1 MAINLTISHK
11 DPIFIF
17 LYLVELNKQIAE
29 NIANLLLNCIFDFY
43 FTLLIFSK
51 TECSMLVMEQVF

>member
-17 LYLVELNKQIAE
+17 LHLVELNKQIAE

-43 FTLLIFSK
+43 CIILIFSK